1 MATCF
6 RFTLAL
12 FACAVGV
19 FCLPAAAQVLD
30 ATQPLQ
36 YVPLGVP
43 CRAVDTRDTH
53 TPIPGGTFRN
63 FSPGSGGCSIDTSA
77 GGPIAY
83 ALNVTALPRG
93 PLDTLTV
100 WPAGEPQPLASTLN
114 SYDGRIK
121 ANAAIVEGGAN
132 GQVSV
137 FMSNTADLIL
147 DVSGYFVP
155 TKPPVFTYTFFP
167 LTPCRVVDTRNNDGT
182 QFGAPFLAAG
192 HQRDFVFSLSS
203 CNLPP
208 DPWEAGGAFSLNVT
222 VIPRNGKPVG
232 HVTVWGT
239 SHTHPDPPLASTI
252 NDPTGTVVANA
263 AIVAVN
269 PGYTGS
275 VSVFTTDDTD
285 VAIDVNGYFALFFEP
300 GGLSLYTLTPC
311 RILDTRSTTQ
321 AFQGERTIPVN
332 TGNNCSV
339 SGTAKAYVFNATV
352 LPVKTLGFLTLWQ
365 DGLPRPTAST
375 LNAEDGAAASNMAIV
390 GTTNGSIDAFAD
402 LPTQLILDT
411 SGYFAP

>member
-1 MATCF
+1 VPTCF
-6 RFTLAL
+6 RFTLAF
-12 FACAVGV
+12 FACAVSV
-19 FCLPAAAQVLD
+19 FCLPAVAQVLD

-36 YVPLGVP
+36 YVPLDVP
-43 CRAVDTRDTH
+43 CRAVDTRDTG

-63 FSPGSGGCSIDTSA
+63 FSPGSGGCHIDTPA

-93 PLDTLTV
+93 PLDTLTI
-100 WPAGEPQPLASTLN
+100 WPAGQPQPVASTLN

-121 ANAAIVEGGAN
+121 ANAAMVAGGAN
-132 GQVSV
+132 GQISV

-147 DVSGYFVP
+147 DVSGYFVIAS
-155 TKPPVFTYTFFP
+155 TGTATDTFTP
-167 LTPCRVVDTRNNDGT
+167 LTPCRVVDTRNADGP
-182 QFGAPFLAAG
+182 FGGPFLAAG
-192 HQRDFVFSLSS
+192 RTRDFVFSLSS
-203 CNLPP
+203 CHIPP
-208 DPWEAGGAFSLNVT
+208 YPWDGPGALSLNVT
-222 VIPRNGKPVG
+222 VIPRDKKLVG

-239 SHTHPDPPLASTI
+239 SPRHPVPPLASTI

-263 AIVAVN
+263 AIVTMN
-269 PGYTGS
+269 PPSIGG

-285 VAIDVNGYFALFFEP
+285 IAIDVNGYFSWSILP
-300 GGLSLYTLTPC
+300 GGLSLYTMTPC
-311 RILDTRSTTQ
+311 RILDTRLTTPEGI
-321 AFQGERTIPVN
+321 QGEHTIPVT

-339 SGTAKAYVFNATV
+339 SGAGKAYVFNATV
-352 LPVKTLGFLTLWQ
+352 LPIKTLGFLTLWQ

-402 LPTQLILDT
+402 LPTQLILDV

>member
-1 MATCF
+1 VPTCF
-6 RFTLAL
+6 RFILAF
-12 FACAVGV
+12 FACALSV

-36 YVPLGVP
+36 YVPLEVP

-63 FSPGSGGCSIDTSA
+63 FSPGSGGCHIDTSA

-114 SYDGRIK
+114 SYDGRVK
-121 ANAAIVEGGAN
+121 ANAAIVAGGAN
-132 GQVSV
+132 GQISV
-137 FMSNTADLIL
+137 FMSNTADLVL
-147 DVSGYFVP
+147 DVSGYFVSAG
-155 TKPPVFTYTFFP
+155 TDTFFP
-167 LTPCRVVDTRNNDGT
+167 VAPCRVVDTRNKNGP
-182 QFGAPFLAAG
+182 FGGPFLAAG
-192 HQRDFVFSLSS
+192 QKREFNFSLSS

-208 DPWEAGGAFSLNVT
+208 YPWEAPGAFSLNVT
-222 VIPRNGKPVG
+222 VIPRNGRPVG
-232 HVTVWGT
+232 HVTVWGN
-239 SHTHPDPPLASTI
+239 SPSHPDAPLASTV

-263 AIVAVN
+263 AIVRPN
-269 PGYTGS
+269 PPYQGS

-285 VAIDVNGYFALFFEP
+285 VAIDVNGYFALSLES
-300 GGLSLYTLTPC
+300 GGLSLYTMTPC
-311 RILDTRSTTQ
+311 RILDTRSTPQ
-321 AFQGERTIPVN
+321 GPFHGERTVPVT

-339 SGTAKAYVFNATV
+339 SGAAKAYVFNATV

-365 DGLPRPTAST
+365 DGLPRPTPST

-402 LPTQLILDT
+402 LPTQLILDI

>member
-36 YVPLGVP
+36 YVPLEVP

-77 GGPIAY
+77 GGPIRY

-100 WPAGEPQPLASTLN
+100 WPAGEPQPIASTLN

-121 ANAAIVEGGAN
+121 ENAAIVAGGAN
-132 GQVSV
+132 GQISV
-137 FMSNTADLIL
+137 FMSYTADLIL

-155 TKPPVFTYTFFP
+155 QNPPVLTYTFFP
-167 LTPCRVVDTRNNDGT
+167 LTPCRVVDTRNHDGT

-192 HQRDFVFSLSS
+192 HQRDFVYSLSR
-203 CNLPP
+203 CNLPS
-208 DPWEAGGAFSLNVT
+208 D
-222 VIPRNGKPVG
+222 
-232 HVTVWGT
+232 
-239 SHTHPDPPLASTI
+239 
-252 NDPTGTVVANA
+252 
-263 AIVAVN
+263 
-269 PGYTGS
+269 
-275 VSVFTTDDTD
+275 
-285 VAIDVNGYFALFFEP
+285 
-300 GGLSLYTLTPC
+300 
-311 RILDTRSTTQ
+311 
-321 AFQGERTIPVN
+321 
-332 TGNNCSV
+332 
-339 SGTAKAYVFNATV
+339 
-352 LPVKTLGFLTLWQ
+352 
-365 DGLPRPTAST
+365 
-375 LNAEDGAAASNMAIV
+375 
-390 GTTNGSIDAFAD
+390 
-402 LPTQLILDT
+402 
-411 SGYFAP
+411 